1 MTIKVSS
8 MELKNS
14 LLSFRGILQDIL
26 ILWFIFMFTHVSWAT
41 APEVQTEEPA
51 AVKDQRAM
59 EEKYGVLIKGV
70 RLTAADHMIDFRY
83 RIIDSEKA
91 SMLADRQTKPYLID
105 QATGT
110 KLPVPRTR
118 LGPMRQTAVKPAA
131 DRDYIILFG
140 NPNKLVKQGS
150 RVTVVIG
157 DFKVENLIVE

>member
-1 MTIKVSS
+1 MKSRKSS
-8 MELKNS
+8 
-14 LLSFRGILQDIL
+14 LSFKGILGSVL
-26 ILWFIFMFTHVSWAT
+26 ILWFVFVPTLASWAIS
-41 APEVQTEEPA
+41 PEVQTEEPT
-51 AVKDQRAM
+51 AVKDRRSM
-59 EEKYGVLIKGV
+59 EEKYGIQIKGV
-70 RLTAADHMIDFRY
+70 RLTAADHMLDFRY

-91 SMLADRQTKPYLID
+91 SIFVNRQIKPYLID

-150 RVTVVIG
+150 LVTVVIG
-157 DFKVENLIVE
+157 EFKAENLVVE